1 MVDIDHH
8 PVDWKPRSI
17 EVKFKVAAVT
27 TLAAVA
33 IASAPV
39 AAAAPN
45 TNANGNAGTSISTGT
60 NVNTGTPRNNIG
72 QTISAIAKSGG
83 GAAGVLGALVSLK
96 PGNLGL
102 INALQRV
109 TAPKTTTSTA
119 TSTTTTAPSA

>member
-1 MVDIDHH
+1 M
-8 PVDWKPRSI
+8 
-17 EVKFKVAAVT
+17 KFKVAAMT

-45 TNANGNAGTSISTGT
+45 SNANGNSGS
-60 NVNTGTPRNNIG
+60 TPRNTIG

-83 GAAGVLGALVSLK
+83 GAAGVLGALVQFK

-102 INALQRV
+102 ANALQRV
-109 TAPKTTTSTA
+109 IAPKPTPTPTPAPTPTVTPTA
-119 TSTTTTAPSA
+119 

>member
-1 MVDIDHH
+1 M
-8 PVDWKPRSI
+8 
-17 EVKFKVAAVT
+17 KFKVAAVT

-45 TNANGNAGTSISTGT
+45 TNANGNAGSSASTSAGT
-60 NVNTGTPRNNIG
+60 NAGTGTPRNNIG

-83 GAAGVLGALVSLK
+83 GAAGVLGALVQFK

-102 INALQRV
+102 LNALQRV

-119 TSTTTTAPSA
+119 TSTPTPAPTTTAAPSA